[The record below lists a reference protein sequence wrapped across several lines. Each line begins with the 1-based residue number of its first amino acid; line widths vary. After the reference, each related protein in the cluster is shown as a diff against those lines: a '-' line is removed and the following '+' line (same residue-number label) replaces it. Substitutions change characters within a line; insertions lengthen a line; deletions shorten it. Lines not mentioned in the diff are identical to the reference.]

1 VCWVNGCFSSDIL
14 KAMEVTVTDGVDVL
28 SLSLGSGTTEYYR
41 NSIAV
46 AAHVMLVARQRQE
59 LHWRVPVQR
68 QAIAQHEE
76 GAFYVGNASNWNNSM
91 G

>member
-1 VCWVNGCFSSDIL
+1 
-14 KAMEVTVTDGVDVL
+14 MEVTVTDGVDVL